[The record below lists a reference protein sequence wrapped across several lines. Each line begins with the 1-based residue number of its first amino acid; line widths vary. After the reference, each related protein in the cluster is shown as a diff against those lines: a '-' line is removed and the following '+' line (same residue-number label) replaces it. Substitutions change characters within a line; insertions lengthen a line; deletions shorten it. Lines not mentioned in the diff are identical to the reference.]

1 MKVTFNC
8 LLALEGRTGMEMIE
22 DFRTRLKIVDIDIY
36 EQSMPGNGIMLLVV
50 HPKEKQNGTIAN

>member
-1 MKVTFNC
+1 
-8 LLALEGRTGMEMIE
+8 MEMIE